1 MVNGFIDLLDGG
13 FELAAG
19 QIVIAAEAGLEVVH
33 FLLEVGDIDILITD
47 LRQLP
52 AVFHRMEC
60 RAPQQ
65 GDDGNEELRADD
77 IHFGVAVADIGDA
90 AIQLAVRLQQG
101 NQDGIFAALFLTV
114 LIQFPEEILVLFF
127 AGGGIHLVFHLEH
140 DGEKFDAIGGGLPED
155 VIAFAAGAGVV
166 VLLKVSVGE
175 SGGPQ
180 TVEFDLTVLFQ
191 CFSHHFGGKAGFE
204 VLIIGDDLILAAE
217 LPLVAFPQLLLL
229 FPAGGCG
236 FLQLI
241 VQLIDFPLTF
251 DQFVLFLGGHFL
263 DG

>member
-1 MVNGFIDLLDGG
+1 MIEFLKEVLVFMLGR
-13 FELAAG
+13 
-19 QIVIAAEAGLEVVH
+19 GLVV
-33 FLLEVGDIDILITD
+33 
-47 LRQLP
+47 
-52 AVFHRMEC
+52 
-60 RAPQQ
+60 
-65 GDDGNEELRADD
+65 
-77 IHFGVAVADIGDA
+77 
-90 AIQLAVRLQQG
+90 
-101 NQDGIFAALFLTV
+101 
-114 LIQFPEEILVLFF
+114 
-127 AGGGIHLVFHLEH
+127 LVFHLEH

-191 CFSHHFGGKAGFE
+191 RFSHHFGGKAGFE

-229 FPAGGCG
+229 FPAGGRG

-241 VQLIDFPLTF
+241 GQLIDFPLTF
-251 DQFVLFLGGHFL
+251 DQFVLLLRGHFL
-263 DG
+263 DGQLPLGLGCVQAGL